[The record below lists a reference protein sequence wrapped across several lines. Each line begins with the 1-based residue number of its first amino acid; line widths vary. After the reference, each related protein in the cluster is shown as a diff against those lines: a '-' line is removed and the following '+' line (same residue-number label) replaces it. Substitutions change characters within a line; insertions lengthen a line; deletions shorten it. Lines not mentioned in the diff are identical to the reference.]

1 MRRAGGRGK
10 YIMRRATV
18 QSFHFCV
25 LRTIRLSFNL
35 SFIPL
40 FILLFVLIWLPCGMT
55 SFAAEMAADE
65 TAGESGLG
73 AAEVSLDLDQYDLSE
88 IQRYIDGQ
96 ASNGWN
102 LSFADMMRNIM
113 AGRLDSVMG
122 QIGTSIRENLF
133 SEVRNNGHMMGQ
145 IIILGIIGAVF
156 TNFSNVF
163 TGSQISETGFFVTYL
178 LLFTYLAASFFTS
191 ISIAGG
197 VVSQILDFMKALMPA
212 FFLAAAFAGGSVSAV
227 ASYEFTLIA
236 ITAAQAVA
244 VSVLLPMT
252 KVYALLVMAGHVAK
266 EDILS
271 KLTDL
276 LASAISWSLKT
287 MVGLVLGFHLIQG
300 LVLPYVDSM
309 KTGAVQKIISVIPGI
324 GNGANAVTSMV
335 IGSGVLV
342 KNTMGAAG
350 VVILLIITVIPMLKL
365 VILMILYQ
373 CVAAVLQP
381 VCDKRIVSCISDMA
395 KGHKIL
401 LSIAASAI
409 LLFVVTIAMVCASTN
424 ILYYTG

>member
-1 MRRAGGRGK
+1 MRRV
-10 YIMRRATV
+10 RA
-18 QSFHFCV
+18 
-25 LRTIRLSFNL
+25 LR
-35 SFIPL
+35 
-40 FILLFVLIWLPCGMT
+40 LIWLLAVFFCLLIWIPDRMT
-55 SFAAEMAADE
+55 SYAAEPSADE
-65 TAGESGLG
+65 SSGE

-88 IQRYIDGQ
+88 IQQYIDEQ

-102 LSFADMMRNIM
+102 LSFGDIMKDIM
-113 AGRLDSVMG
+113 AGRLSDVMG
-122 QIGTSIRENLF
+122 QIGTSIRDALF
-133 SEVRNNGHMMGQ
+133 SEIRNNGHMMGQ

-191 ISIAGG
+191 ISIAGS
-197 VVSQILDFMKALMPA
+197 VVNQILDFMKALMPA

-236 ITAAQAVA
+236 ITAAQTVAVA
-244 VSVLLPMT
+244 VLLPMT

-271 KLTDL
+271 KLTEL

-309 KTGAVQKIISVIPGI
+309 KTGAVQKIISIIPGV
-324 GNGANAVTSMV
+324 GQGANAVTSMV

-424 ILYYTG
+424 VLYYTG

>member
-1 MRRAGGRGK
+1 MRRVRG
-10 YIMRRATV
+10 
-18 QSFHFCV
+18 
-25 LRTIRLSFNL
+25 LR
-35 SFIPL
+35 
-40 FILLFVLIWLPCGMT
+40 LIWLLAVFFCLLIGIPDRMT
-55 SFAAEMAADE
+55 SYAAESSADE
-65 TAGESGLG
+65 SSGE

-88 IQRYIDGQ
+88 IQQYIDEQ

-102 LSFADMMRNIM
+102 LSFGDMMKDIM
-113 AGRLDSVMG
+113 AGRLSDVMG
-122 QIGTSIRENLF
+122 QIGTSIRDALF
-133 SEVRNNGHMMGQ
+133 SEIRNNGHMMGQ

-191 ISIAGG
+191 ISIAGS
-197 VVSQILDFMKALMPA
+197 VVNQILDFMKALMPA

-236 ITAAQAVA
+236 ITAAQTVAVA
-244 VSVLLPMT
+244 VLLPMT

-271 KLTDL
+271 KLTEL

-309 KTGAVQKIISVIPGI
+309 KTGAVQKIISIIPGV
-324 GNGANAVTSMV
+324 GQGANAVTSMV

-373 CVAAVLQP
+373 FVAAVLQP

-395 KGHKIL
+395 KGHKLL

-424 ILYYTG
+424 VLYYTG

>member
-1 MRRAGGRGK
+1 MRRV
-10 YIMRRATV
+10 RA
-18 QSFHFCV
+18 
-25 LRTIRLSFNL
+25 LR
-35 SFIPL
+35 
-40 FILLFVLIWLPCGMT
+40 LIWLLAVFFCLLIWIPDRMT
-55 SFAAEMAADE
+55 SYAAEPSADE
-65 TAGESGLG
+65 SSGE

-88 IQRYIDGQ
+88 IQRYIDEQ

-102 LSFADMMRNIM
+102 LSFGDMMKDIM
-113 AGRLDSVMG
+113 AGRLSDVMG
-122 QIGTSIRENLF
+122 QIGTSIRDALF
-133 SEVRNNGHMMGQ
+133 SEIRNNGHMMGQ

-191 ISIAGG
+191 ISIAGS
-197 VVSQILDFMKALMPA
+197 VVNQILDFMKALMPA

-236 ITAAQAVA
+236 ITAAQTVAVA
-244 VSVLLPMT
+244 VLLPMT

-271 KLTDL
+271 KLTEL

-309 KTGAVQKIISVIPGI
+309 KTGAVQKIISIIPGV
-324 GNGANAVTSMV
+324 GQGANAVTSMV

-424 ILYYTG
+424 VLYYTG